1 MIDKITIVIFMSL
14 FFFNYVPPTYYN
26 WFQYFNFKNIF
37 INLNTTLY
45 PEYWSEYLKNES
57 ECDDSDI
64 VNCSNNN
71 LELEP
76 LPKYEDKYLDNIR
89 GLNKEWIFT
98 IDEQNK
104 IIELTEKFFNGS
116 INNMNLRLKQINE
129 EINELDKEIYDEIT
143 IKNDS
148 ESDFESQSESESEYE
163 SENKYQC
170 EYIQEKIE
178 NLKKEYQQINNHF
191 NSLEESVN
199 NLKNDS
205 KNKATNYIINCRL
218 DKLKNSYIIEKTPLG
233 NVLMIYDK
241 DCCSFKYYTDSTI
254 PYRYLEPVGRK
265 YVKFFNCRPIFVDME
280 EEFKLFEEK
289 WEKEKELKKQKAEEK
304 EKDTNINI
312 KKNECKKNVF
322 AKFKSYN
329 KDAGG
334 KISMAPPKNS
344 ISKQVSENKEND
356 TILLKERAN
365 RYTYEGKFA
374 NFNFL
379 QKIERKVFNKK
390 LRLSFA
396 EFKNLS
402 K

>member
-1 MIDKITIVIFMSL
+1 MIDKITIVIFMSI
-14 FFFNYVPPTYYN
+14 FFLNYVPLPYYN
-26 WFQYFNFKNIF
+26 WFKYFKFENIF

-45 PEYWSEYLKNES
+45 PEYWSEYLKNKS
-57 ECDDSDI
+57 DCDDDS
-64 VNCSNNN
+64 VNCSKNS
-71 LELEP
+71 LELTR

-98 IDEQNK
+98 IDEESK
-104 IIELTEKFFNGS
+104 IVELTENFFNGS
-116 INNMNLRLKQINE
+116 INNMNLRLKQIND
-129 EINELDKEIYDEIT
+129 EINELNKEIYNEIT
-143 IKNDS
+143 ITNNSDS
-148 ESDFESQSESESEYE
+148 E
-163 SENKYQC
+163 SENKTESDADVESDS
-170 EYIQEKIE
+170 EYIQEKIAS
-178 NLKKEYQQINNHF
+178 LKKEYQQIKNHL
-191 NSLEESVN
+191 NSVEESVN

-205 KNKATNYIINCRL
+205 INKATNCIINCRL

-241 DCCSFKYYTDSTI
+241 ERCSFKYYADSTI

-280 EEFKLFEEK
+280 EELKLFEEK
-289 WEKEKELKKQKAEEK
+289 CEKEKELKKQKEQEQEN
-304 EKDTNINI
+304 EKDKNINI
-312 KKNECKKNVF
+312 KKNDCKKNVF

-334 KISMAPPKNS
+334 KISMAPPKNN

-356 TILLKERAN
+356 MILLKERAN

-379 QKIERKVFNKK
+379 QKIEKKIFNKK
-390 LRLSFA
+390 LGLSFA
-396 EFKNLS
+396 EFKKLG

>member
-1 MIDKITIVIFMSL
+1 MIDKITIVIFMSM
-14 FFFNYVPPTYYN
+14 FFLNYVPIPYYN
-26 WFQYFNFKNIF
+26 WFKYFKFENIF

-45 PEYWSEYLKNES
+45 PEYWNEYLKS
-57 ECDDSDI
+57 DGDDDM
-64 VNCSNNN
+64 VNCSKKS
-71 LELEP
+71 LELTP

-89 GLNKEWIFT
+89 GLNKEWVFT
-98 IDEQNK
+98 IDEESK

-143 IKNDS
+143 IKT
-148 ESDFESQSESESEYE
+148 ETETESESEYKSE
-163 SENKYQC
+163 SEN
-170 EYIQEKIE
+170 EYIQEKIAS
-178 NLKKEYQQINNHF
+178 LKKEYQQINNHL
-191 NSLEESVN
+191 NSVEESVN

-205 KNKATNYIINCRL
+205 INKATNYIINCRL

-241 DCCSFKYYTDSTI
+241 ERCSFKYYADSTM
-254 PYRYLEPVGRK
+254 PYRFLEPVGRK

-280 EEFKLFEEK
+280 EEFKLFQEK
-289 WEKEKELKKQKAEEK
+289 WEKEKELKKEEEN
-304 EKDTNINI
+304 EKDKNINI
-312 KKNECKKNVF
+312 KKNDCKKNVF

-356 TILLKERAN
+356 MILLKERAN

-379 QKIERKVFNKK
+379 QKIEKKVFNKK
-390 LRLSFA
+390 LGLSFA
-396 EFKNLS
+396 EFKKLG